1 MIRWFWNVVEKLNGE
16 EKKTF
21 LQFCTGLSTVPVEGF
36 ANLRSHYAKV
46 ARFSIAPTEF
56 ITSELTT
63 IKAHTCFNRIE
74 LPTYLTRQELEKN
87 IKGIIAANAYYRFDF
102 D

>member
-1 MIRWFWNVVEKLNGE
+1 MIRWFWNVVESLNQA
-16 EKKTF
+16 EKKIF
-21 LQFCTGLSTVPVEGF
+21 LQFCTGLSSVPVEGF

-46 ARFSIAPTEF
+46 AKFSIAPTEF

-74 LPTYLTRQELEKN
+74 LPTYLSKEEMERN
-87 IKGIIAANAYYRFDF
+87 IRGIISAHDYFKFDF